1 MVDIIGGLAR
11 LSVQLENPQLLQDKR
26 TQVLKQKLADVWSA
40 VAQGVEVRILVPSCA
55 KAFSSLLEQ
64 QAYDELGHLMQ
75 QLLLQSVRHNS
86 AAQLQ
91 PVQDPLSELFLQALN
106 FRLQVRGLGLQRQLV
121 SDVEASITETFV
133 TWILK
138 LSETS
143 FRPMYSRVHK
153 WALESTSRETRLT
166 YFLLTNRIA
175 EALKSL
181 FVLFASDFVEDS
193 SRLLTEHNSIR
204 PEFEVEE
211 REDDVDLLMAILNT
225 LHHVF
230 LYCSEDFIN
239 DHRFNVLMP
248 PLVNQLEN
256 DLVLGNESLQQVL
269 SNCIAQFAVAT
280 NDVMWKQLNSQVLLK
295 TRTSNPEVRILAFNS
310 CVAIARKL
318 GESYAAL
325 LPETVPF
332 IAELLEDEH
341 QRVEKNTRT
350 GVQELETILG
360 ESVQKYL

>member
-1 MVDIIGGLAR
+1 M
-11 LSVQLENPQLLQDKR
+11 
-26 TQVLKQKLADVWSA
+26 
-40 VAQGVEVRILVPSCA
+40 
-55 KAFSSLLEQ
+55 
-64 QAYDELGHLMQ
+64 
-75 QLLLQSVRHNS
+75 
-86 AAQLQ
+86 
-91 PVQDPLSELFLQALN
+91 
-106 FRLQVRGLGLQRQLV
+106 
-121 SDVEASITETFV
+121 
-133 TWILK
+133 
-138 LSETS
+138 
-143 FRPMYSRVHK
+143 
-153 WALESTSRETRLT
+153 
-166 YFLLTNRIA
+166 
-175 EALKSL
+175 
-181 FVLFASDFVEDS
+181 EDS